1 MTFKLTTRVPTGRVP
16 WPLVLVEGPEKSG
29 KSFGVAVLSASKK
42 VGQTYWLDLGEGSA
56 DEYGAVEGARYL
68 VVEHDGKWATIYSA
82 IEAIYAEAQR
92 ANEAGEPPVVIAIDS
107 MTAEWNMLKDWAS
120 NRARQSKTNQRKLA
134 QDPQA
139 EISVPANYW
148 NDANSRHAKLMRL
161 LMTFPGIAVITARG
175 KWVASI
181 GENGQ
186 PIEGKKE
193 YRVEGQ
199 KSLAFDASCWVRLD
213 RENPARVIGLRSVHA
228 GVRPGRDEPKELP
241 DDWTLEWL
249 VFEALRCDP
258 NGSHARKLT
267 ELQPGDEAPESPR
280 FTALLLAVQ
289 SAPDLQALRVQWS
302 QIQPALADEEI
313 SEEEAQKAGAAVTAR
328 KVELDAEASAAPVVV
343 AEPAEAAV

>member
-1 MTFKLTTRVPTGRVP
+1 MAFQLQTRQPTGRVP

-29 KSFGVAVLSASKK
+29 KSYGIAVLSASDK
-42 VGQTYWLDLGEGSA
+42 VGQTYWIDLAEGSA
-56 DEYGAVEGARYL
+56 DEYGAVDGARYV
-68 VVEHDGKWATIYSA
+68 VVEHDGTWATIFASV
-82 IEAIYAEAQR
+82 EAIYAEAER
-92 ANEAGEPPVVIAIDS
+92 AQAAGEPPVVLAIDS

-120 NRARQSKTNQRKLA
+120 NRARNSKTNQRKLA
-134 QDPQA
+134 ADPQA

-186 PIEGKKE
+186 PVEGKKE

-213 RENPARVIGLRSVHA
+213 REEPAKVIGLRSVHA

-258 NGSHARKLT
+258 NGTHARQLT
-267 ELQPGDEAPESPR
+267 ELQPGSDAPESPR
-280 FTALLLAVQ
+280 FVELMEAIAASKTVAELKQ
-289 SAPDLQALRVQWS
+289 NWDL
-302 QIQPALADEEI
+302 IQPALNGEEI
-313 SEEEAQKAGAAVTAR
+313 RPDEADV
-328 KVELDAEASAAPVVV
+328 ASAAVKGRK
-343 AEPAEAAV
+343 AELEAQAPAEGQESVEAAA

>member
-1 MTFKLTTRVPTGRVP
+1 MTALKTRTPTGRIP
-16 WPLVLVEGPEKSG
+16 WPLILVEGPEKSG
-29 KSFGVAVLSASKK
+29 KSYGIAVLSASEK

-56 DEYGAVEGARYL
+56 DEYGAVPGARYL
-68 VVEHDGKWATIYSA
+68 VVEHDGKWATIFA
-82 IEAIYAEAQR
+82 AVEAIYAEAER
-92 ANEAGEPPVVIAIDS
+92 ANAAGEPPVVLAVDS

-120 NRARQSKTNQRKLA
+120 NRARGSTSNKRKLA
-134 QDPQA
+134 ADPQA

-186 PIEGKKE
+186 PVEGKKE

-213 RENPARVIGLRSVHA
+213 REDPAKVIGLRSVHA
-228 GVRPGRDEPKELP
+228 GVRPGRDDPKELP

-249 VFEALRCDP
+249 VFDALKCDP
-258 NGSHARKLT
+258 NGTHARNMV

-280 FTALLLAVQ
+280 FVALMEAIKDAADLA
-289 SAPDLQALRVQWS
+289 ALKRHWE
-302 QIQPALADEEI
+302 QIQPALAGEEI
-313 SEEEAQKAGAAVTAR
+313 SDDEAKKAGAAVAAR
-328 KVELDAEASAAPVVV
+328 KAELDVPTAVP
-343 AEPAEAAV
+343 AEPVGAAA

>member
-1 MTFKLTTRVPTGRVP
+1 MTALKTRTPTGRVP

-29 KSFGVAVLSASKK
+29 KSFGIAVLSASEK

-68 VVEHDGKWATIYSA
+68 VVEHDGKWPTIFAA

-92 ANEAGEPPVVIAIDS
+92 ANEAGEPPIVLAIDS

-120 NRARQSKTNQRKLA
+120 NRARGSASNRKKLA
-134 QDPQA
+134 ADPQA
-139 EISVPANYW
+139 EITVPANYW

-161 LMTFPGIAVITARG
+161 LMTFPGIAIITARG

-213 RENPARVIGLRSVHA
+213 RENPAKVIGLRSVHA

-258 NGSHARKLT
+258 TGSHARKLT
-267 ELQPGDEAPESPR
+267 ELQPGDDAPESPR
-280 FTALLLAVQ
+280 FTALMLAIE
-289 SAPDLQALRVQWS
+289 SAPDLQSLRVQWS
-302 QIQPALADEEI
+302 QIQPALAGEEI
-313 SEEEAQKAGAAVTAR
+313 TEDEAQKAGVAVTAK
-328 KVELDAEASAAPVVV
+328 KVELDAEVPAVNPEPV
-343 AEPAEAAV
+343 EAAA